1 MNKQLY
7 DMLKSEAEADKCK
20 ALLTFELISKHPSGI
35 GDHSTSDF
43 WDNATQALKL
53 LASADERLETLEKYF
68 TRNGGCSNDSGRIG
82 HDLRDTLP

>member
-1 MNKQLY
+1 MNKELY

>member
-7 DMLKSEAEADKCK
+7 DMLKSEAEADKSK

-35 GDHSTSDF
+35 GDHSTSGF

-53 LASADERLETLEKYF
+53 LKVV
-68 TRNGGCSNDSGRIG
+68 
-82 HDLRDTLP
+82 